1 MEILTNVQLFLLCLD
16 GDAVPLTGAE
26 QAIAMELTGGEIE
39 DQVGIE
45 MLTVEASLKMEMG
58 GCGTSCTSRE
68 RNRLS
73 CFDPIARLDQILGIM
88 AINRF
93 QSIVMTD
100 HNDIAIGRIGF
111 GHPYE
116 AIKSSYDRIVGFRL
130 NIHTG
135 MVPASA
141 SVWRDDLAS
150 G

>member
-1 MEILTNVQLFLLCLD
+1 MFCLFLLCLD

-26 QAIAMELTGGEIE
+26 QAIAMELAGGEIE

-45 MLTVEASLKMEMG
+45 MLTVEASLKMEMSG
-58 GCGTSCTSRE
+58 GGTSCASRE

-73 CFDPIARLDQILGIM
+73 CFDAIARFHQVLGVM
-88 AINRF
+88 AVSRF

-116 AIKSSYDRIVGFRL
+116 AIKSGYDRIIGFCL
-130 NIHTG
+130 DIHAG
-135 MVPASA
+135 MVSASA
-141 SVWRDDLAS
+141 SV

>member
-1 MEILTNVQLFLLCLD
+1 MFCLFLLCLD

-26 QAIAMELTGGEIE
+26 QAIAMELAGGEIE

-73 CFDPIARLDQILGIM
+73 CFDAIARFHQDFGVM
-88 AINRF
+88 AVSRF
-93 QSIVMTD
+93 QSIVMPD
-100 HNDIAIGRIGF
+100 NNHVAISCVGF
-111 GHPYE
+111 GHPYN
-116 AIKSSYDRIVGFRL
+116 AIKSSHDRVVGLRL
-130 NIHTG
+130 DVHAR

-141 SVWRDDLAS
+141 SVE
-150 G
+150 

>member
-1 MEILTNVQLFLLCLD
+1 MFCLFLLCLD
-16 GDAVPLTGAE
+16 GDAVPLAGAE
-26 QAIAMELTGGEIE
+26 QAIAMELAGGEIE

-58 GCGTSCTSRE
+58 GCGTSRTSRE
-68 RNRLS
+68 SYRLPR
-73 CFDPIARLDQILGIM
+73 FDPIARLDQILGIM

-100 HNDIAIGRIGF
+100 HNQVAIGGV
-111 GHPYE
+111 GLSHPHKTIE
-116 AIKSSYDRIVGFRL
+116 SGYDRIVGFRL
-130 NIHTG
+130 NIHAG

>member
-1 MEILTNVQLFLLCLD
+1 MFCLFLLCLD

-26 QAIAMELTGGEIE
+26 QAIAMELAGGEIE

-58 GCGTSCTSRE
+58 GCGTPRTSRE
-68 RNRLS
+68 SYRLPR
-73 CFDPIARLDQILGIM
+73 FDPIARFDQILGIM

-111 GHPYE
+111 GHPYKP
-116 AIKSSYDRIVGFRL
+116 IKSSNDRVVGLRL
-130 NIHTG
+130 DVHAR

-141 SVWRDDLAS
+141 SV

>member
-1 MEILTNVQLFLLCLD
+1 MFCLFLLCLD

-26 QAIAMELTGGEIE
+26 QAIAMELAGGEIE

-58 GCGTSCTSRE
+58 GCGTPRTSRE
-68 RNRLS
+68 SYRLPR
-73 CFDPIARLDQILGIM
+73 FDPIARFDQILGIM

-93 QSIVMTD
+93 QSIVMPD
-100 HNDIAIGRIGF
+100 NNHIAISRIGF
-111 GHPYE
+111 GHPYKP
-116 AIKSSYDRIVGFRL
+116 IKSSNDRVVGLRL
-130 NIHTG
+130 DVHAR

-141 SVWRDDLAS
+141 SV

>member
-1 MEILTNVQLFLLCLD
+1 MFCLFLLCLD

-26 QAIAMELTGGEIE
+26 QAIAMELAGGEIE

-58 GCGTSCTSRE
+58 GCGTPRTSRE
-68 RNRLS
+68 SYRLPR
-73 CFDPIARLDQILGIM
+73 FDPIARFDQILGIM

>member
-1 MEILTNVQLFLLCLD
+1 MFCLFLLCLD

-26 QAIAMELTGGEIE
+26 QAIAMELAGGEIE

-58 GCGTSCTSRE
+58 GCGTPRTSRE
-68 RNRLS
+68 SYRLPR
-73 CFDPIARLDQILGIM
+73 FDPIARFDQILGIM
-88 AINRF
+88 AINSL
-93 QSIVMTD
+93 QTVVMPD
-100 HNDIAIGRIGF
+100 NNHIAISRIGF

-116 AIKSSYDRIVGFRL
+116 AIKSGHDRIVGSCL
-130 NIHTG
+130 DVYTG

-141 SVWRDDLAS
+141 SI

>member
-1 MEILTNVQLFLLCLD
+1 MFCLFLLCLD

-73 CFDPIARLDQILGIM
+73 CFDAIARFHQVFGVM
-88 AINRF
+88 AIN
-93 QSIVMTD
+93 
-100 HNDIAIGRIGF
+100 G
-111 GHPYE
+111 
-116 AIKSSYDRIVGFRL
+116 L
-130 NIHTG
+130 
-135 MVPASA
+135 
-141 SVWRDDLAS
+141 
-150 G
+150 

>member
-1 MEILTNVQLFLLCLD
+1 MFNLFLLCLD

-26 QAIAMELTGGEIE
+26 QAIAMELAGGEIE

-58 GCGTSCTSRE
+58 GCGTPRTSRE
-68 RNRLS
+68 SYRLPR
-73 CFDPIARLDQILGIM
+73 FDPIARFDQILGIM

-93 QSIVMTD
+93 QSIVMPD
-100 HNDIAIGRIGF
+100 NNHIAISRIGF
-111 GHPYE
+111 GHPYKP
-116 AIKSSYDRIVGFRL
+116 IKSSNDRVVGLRL
-130 NIHTG
+130 DVHAR

-141 SVWRDDLAS
+141 SV

>member
-1 MEILTNVQLFLLCLD
+1 MFCLFLLCLD

-26 QAIAMELTGGEIE
+26 QAIAMELAGGEIE

-58 GCGTSCTSRE
+58 GGSTPCTSRE

-73 CFDPIARLDQILGIM
+73 CFDAIARLHQVLGVM
-88 AINRF
+88 TVSRF

-100 HNDIAIGRIGF
+100 HNQVTIGGVGLCHSHKTVESGHDRIIGF
-111 GHPYE
+111 CLDIY
-116 AIKSSYDRIVGFRL
+116 
-130 NIHTG
+130 TG

-141 SVWRDDLAS
+141 SI